1 LRLEVEVEKD
11 RKGMR
16 VVADKVVTGVKNT
29 YGPQLFFLGLILCPV

>member
-16 VVADKVVTGVKNT
+16 VVADKVVTGVKIPMDPNSSS
-29 YGPQLFFLGLILCPV
+29 LG